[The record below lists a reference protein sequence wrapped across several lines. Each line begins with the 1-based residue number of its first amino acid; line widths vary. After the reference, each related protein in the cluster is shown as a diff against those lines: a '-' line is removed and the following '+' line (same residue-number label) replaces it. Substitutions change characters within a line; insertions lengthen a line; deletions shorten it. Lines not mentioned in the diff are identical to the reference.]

1 MWTQPDADG
10 AGGSNNNGSSV
21 APGNASPGD
30 MITGD
35 ELAAGA
41 VAVAGRDMPS
51 VDATSGATTGTED
64 IEFIV
69 QYGKVNNMTMY
80 ETVAKLENVSIYR
93 GWTMVATLSAQ
104 NFSTAKLNS
113 LLAPPSSPPVSWQ
126 AKLFFL
132 SLGRLRTRNSNSN
145 SDSHTQ
151 WGTSF
156 ALGTAGGRL
165 ITICLWA
172 KMLTLYIFECQW
184 N

>member
-126 AKLFFL
+126 AKLFFSL
-132 SLGRLRTRNSNSN
+132 SGQAQDSEFKLELRFTHTMGHFICIGDCGRSPYYDLPF
-145 SDSHTQ
+145 
-151 WGTSF
+151 GPK
-156 ALGTAGGRL
+156 
-165 ITICLWA
+165 C
-172 KMLTLYIFECQW
+172 
-184 N
+184 